1 LPLTPVLI
9 LKATLGQKPKN
20 QPSSSLIILKKSP
33 AIIVTGNIKRMAKI
47 SETASGITFLAG
59 SNSGKKGGPFFCPE
73 VDIRIISISKQDA
86 VQLKNLLNIFS
97 DGPKANQLFKSSNYV
112 AHASHGNT
120 LKINFTDYN
129 NSGNSF
135 SWEENIMI
143 VQSGFL
149 KQIANLMDG
158 EV

>member
-1 LPLTPVLI
+1 MITTVNSDEIEPLNEEPVLRE
-9 LKATLGQKPKN
+9 LYVEHEVYQSFGSPN
-20 QPSSSLIILKKSP
+20 QL
-33 AIIVTGNIKRMAKI
+33 KRMAKI

-97 DGPKANQLFKSSNYV
+97 DGPKTNQLFKSSNYV

-120 LKINFTDYN
+120 LKIKFTDYN
-129 NSGNSF
+129 NSSNSF

-149 KQIANLMDG
+149 KQIANLMNG
-158 EV
+158 EVQ